1 MTAQALPTFSVGIK
15 FSGGADS
22 AGWSLGYGALGSVQ
36 LGEPDDP
43 NLYIDVASD
52 VRAITINRGR
62 SRELEQYQAGTAS
75 VVLDD
80 RAREYDPLNLS
91 GTYVDSGGVTQVK
104 PGRRIRIKATH
115 PTTLTQYSIFTG
127 TIRDWQLGYN
137 RTDATTTAQCSDAM
151 TDLANVDITTTTTA
165 GLSGVAA
172 GEVLGVAGIG
182 LLSVDA
188 GIATLQA
195 TTFTNVSAL
204 SAMQTL
210 EASEQGSVYADETN
224 VVQFA
229 DRHAI
234 LKETRSNT
242 SQATFG
248 TGNLPYIDIAL
259 DYSSD
264 LIKNNVTVTRT
275 GGVAQ
280 TSTNATS
287 VTAYGKKSYDLS
299 AMALSTDVQA
309 LSTADYIVSVYK
321 EPAVR
326 VSSITIASQ
335 YHADTMTQALSRQI
349 RDRVTVQFA
358 PPGGGT
364 ISQELLIEGIEH
376 SVSPQGQMSTRFTF
390 SSASLVKGW
399 ALGFGALDTTTILAF

>member
-15 FSGGADS
+15 FSGGADN

-36 LGEPDDP
+36 LGEADDA

-80 RAREYDPLNLS
+80 RDRDFDPLNLS
-91 GTYVDSGGVTQVK
+91 GPYVSLGVTQVR

-137 RTDATTTAQCSDAM
+137 RTDATTTARCSDAM

-234 LKETRSNT
+234 LSETRSNT

-248 TGNLPYIDIAL
+248 TGNLPYTEIAL
-259 DYSSD
+259 DYSSA

-280 TSTNATS
+280 TSTDATS
-287 VTAYGKKSYDLS
+287 VTAYGKKSYGLS
-299 AMALSTDVQA
+299 GMAVSTDVQA
-309 LSTADYIVSVYK
+309 LATAGFIVSGYK
-321 EPAVR
+321 DPAVR

-364 ISQELLIEGIEH
+364 ISQELFIEGIEH

-390 SSASLVKGW
+390 SSTAT
-399 ALGFGALDTTTILAF
+399 ALGWSLGTGALNTTTILAF

>member
-15 FSGGADS
+15 FSGGADN
-22 AGWSLGYGALGSVQ
+22 AGWSLGYGALGSAQ
-36 LGEPDDP
+36 FGEADDP
-43 NLYIDVASD
+43 ALYIDVVSD

-91 GTYVDSGGVTQVK
+91 GTYVSGGVTQVK
-104 PGRRIRIKATH
+104 PGRRIKIKATH

-137 RTDATTTAQCSDAM
+137 RTDATTTARCSDAM
-151 TDLANVDITTTTTA
+151 TDLASANVTTTTSA

-182 LLSVDA
+182 LISVDA

-195 TTFTNVSAL
+195 TTFSNVSAL
-204 SAMQTL
+204 GAMQTL
-210 EASEQGSVYADETN
+210 EASEQGSVYADEDN
-224 VVQFA
+224 FIQFA

-234 LKETRSNT
+234 LNETRSNT

-248 TGNLPYIDIAL
+248 TGNLPYTEIAL
-259 DYSSD
+259 DYSSS
-264 LIKNNVTVTRT
+264 LIKNNVTATRT
-275 GGVAQ
+275 GGVVQ
-280 TSTNATS
+280 TSTDATS
-287 VTAYGKKSYDLS
+287 VTAYGKKSYDLGG
-299 AMALSTDVQA
+299 MAVSTDVQA
-309 LSTADYIVSVYK
+309 LATAAYIVSAYK
-321 EPAVR
+321 DPAVR
-326 VSSITIASQ
+326 VSSITIAPQ

-358 PPGGGT
+358 PPGGGA
-364 ISQELLIEGIEH
+364 ISQELFIEGIEH

-390 SSASLVKGW
+390 SSTAT
-399 ALGFGALDTTTILAF
+399 ALGWSLGIGALDTTTILAF

>member
-1 MTAQALPTFSVGIK
+1 MPTLAVEIFFATGSHY
-15 FSGGADS
+15 S
-22 AGWSLGYGALGSVQ
+22 AWSLGTGALGRVTLAPADIATYVDVTSAVRS
-36 LGEPDDP
+36 LR
-43 NLYIDVASD
+43 ID
-52 VRAITINRGR
+52 RGKA
-62 SRELEQYQAGTAS
+62 RELDEYESGRAS
-75 VVLDD
+75 VDLDNRD
-80 RAREYDPLNLS
+80 RDFDPLNLS
-91 GTYVDSGGVTQVK
+91 GPYVSLGVTQVR

-137 RTDATTTAQCSDAM
+137 RTDATTTARCSDAM
-151 TDLANVDITTTTTA
+151 TDLANVDITTVTSA

-172 GEVLGVAGIG
+172 GEVLGVAGIS
-182 LLSVDA
+182 LISVDA
-188 GIATLQA
+188 GQATLQA

-210 EASEQGSVYADETN
+210 EASEQGSVYADEAN
-224 VVQFA
+224 IVQFA

-234 LKETRSNT
+234 LSESRSNT

-248 TGNLPYIDIAL
+248 TGNLPYTEIAL
-259 DYSSD
+259 EYSSD

-280 TSTNATS
+280 TSTDATS
-287 VTAYGKKSYDLS
+287 VTAYGKKSYGLS
-299 AMALSTDVQA
+299 GMALSTDVQA
-309 LSTADYIVSVYK
+309 LATAAYIVSGYK
-321 EPAVR
+321 DPAVR

-364 ISQELLIEGIEH
+364 ISQELFIEGIEH
-376 SVSPQGQMSTRFTF
+376 SVSPQGQMATRFTF
-390 SSASLVKGW
+390 SSTATAFGWSLGT
-399 ALGFGALDTTTILAF
+399 GALDTTTILGF

>member
-15 FSGGADS
+15 FSGGADN

-36 LGEPDDP
+36 LGEADDP

-62 SRELEQYQAGTAS
+62 SHELEQYQAGTAS

-91 GTYVDSGGVTQVK
+91 GPYVSGGATQVK

-137 RTDATTTAQCSDAM
+137 RTDATTTARCSDAM

-182 LLSVDA
+182 LISVDA
-188 GIATLQA
+188 GKATLQA
-195 TTFTNVSAL
+195 TTFTNASAL

-210 EASEQGSVYADETN
+210 EASEQGSVYADEAN
-224 VVQFA
+224 IIQFA

-234 LKETRSNT
+234 LSETRSNT

-248 TGNLPYIDIAL
+248 TGNLPYTEIAL
-259 DYSSD
+259 DYSSS

-280 TSTNATS
+280 TSTDATS
-287 VTAYGKKSYDLS
+287 VTAYGKKSYGLS
-299 AMALSTDVQA
+299 GMAMSTDVQA
-309 LSTADYIVSVYK
+309 LATAAFIVSAYK
-321 EPAVR
+321 DPAVR

-364 ISQELLIEGIEH
+364 ISQELFIEGIEH

-390 SSASLVKGW
+390 SSTAT
-399 ALGFGALDTTTILAF
+399 ALGWSLGTGALNTTTILAF

>member
-15 FSGGADS
+15 FSGGADN

-36 LGEPDDP
+36 LGEADDP

-91 GTYVDSGGVTQVK
+91 GTYVSGGVTQVK

-137 RTDATTTAQCSDAM
+137 RTDATTIARCSDAM

-224 VVQFA
+224 VMQFA

-280 TSTNATS
+280 TSTDATS

-309 LSTADYIVSVYK
+309 LATAGYIVSVYK

-364 ISQELLIEGIEH
+364 ISQELFIEGIEH

-390 SSASLVKGW
+390 SSASLVQGW
-399 ALGFGALDTTTILAF
+399 ALGTGALDTTTILAF

>member
-15 FSGGADS
+15 FSGGADN

-36 LGEPDDP
+36 LGEADDP
-43 NLYIDVASD
+43 ALYINVVAD

-62 SRELEQYQAGTAS
+62 NRELEQYQAGTAS

-80 RAREYDPLNLS
+80 RARDYDPLNLS
-91 GTYVDSGGVTQVK
+91 GTYVSGGVTQVK

-188 GIATLQA
+188 GQATLQA

-204 SAMQTL
+204 AAMQTL

-224 VVQFA
+224 IVQFA

-234 LKETRSNT
+234 LSEARSNT

-248 TGNLPYIDIAL
+248 AGNLPYIDIAL

-275 GGVAQ
+275 SGVAQ
-280 TSTNATS
+280 TSTDATS
-287 VTAYGKKSYDLS
+287 VTAYGKKSYGLS
-299 AMALSTDVQA
+299 GMAVSTDVQA
-309 LSTADYIVSVYK
+309 LATAAYIVSAYK
-321 EPAVR
+321 DPAVR
-326 VSSITIASQ
+326 VSSITIAPQ

-364 ISQELLIEGIEH
+364 ISQELFIEGIEH

-390 SSASLVKGW
+390 SSTATAFGWSLGT
-399 ALGFGALDTTTILAF
+399 GALNTTAILAF

>member
-15 FSGGADS
+15 FSGGADN

-36 LGEPDDP
+36 LGEADDP

-91 GTYVDSGGVTQVK
+91 GTYVSGGVTQVK

-137 RTDATTTAQCSDAM
+137 RTDATTIARCSDAM

-248 TGNLPYIDIAL
+248 TGNLPYVDIAL

-280 TSTNATS
+280 TSTDATS

-299 AMALSTDVQA
+299 EMALSTDVQA
-309 LSTADYIVSVYK
+309 LATAGYIVSVYK

-364 ISQELLIEGIEH
+364 ISQELFIEGIEH

-390 SSASLVKGW
+390 SSASLVQGW
-399 ALGFGALDTTTILAF
+399 ALGTGALDTTTILAF